1 MKSRLIHILCML
13 FAFACK
19 PDALL
24 DCVNSTGPVRDEK
37 RMIGQ
42 FDNLYVD
49 SDVDVIWHDST
60 ENLVVVR
67 CGRNL
72 LRKVK
77 TEVEGKTLILK
88 NENRCNWVRSY
99 DNPMQIDLY
108 SKAPY
113 LITLKGFGTFTT
125 EDSLKTTPL
134 TIQDY
139 GAGLVNLKVKV
150 GEFYLDFD
158 SPNDCK
164 VAGETDK
171 AVYSIQRY
179 GKLKAENM
187 AVNQLIL
194 TMKGENDA
202 WISVRDS
209 VKGNH
214 ESHRTVY
221 MKGNPVNRVI
231 KKSSGWFVND

>member
-1 MKSRLIHILCML
+1 MQSRFTFILYL
-13 FAFACK
+13 LLASACK
-19 PDALL
+19 PDTLL
-24 DCVNSTGPVRDEK
+24 DCVNSTGPVREEK
-37 RMIGQ
+37 RAIGQ
-42 FDNLYVD
+42 FDNLLVD

-77 TEVEGKTLILK
+77 TDVEGKTLILK

-99 DNPMQIDLY
+99 DYPMQIDLY

-134 TIQDY
+134 TVQHY
-139 GAGLVNLKVKV
+139 GAGLVNLEVKV

-158 SPNDCK
+158 SPNDCQ
-164 VAGETDK
+164 VSGEADK
-171 AVYSIQRY
+171 SIYSIQRF
-179 GKLKAENM
+179 GKLHAEKM

-209 VKGNH
+209 VKGTH
-214 ESHRTVY
+214 ESHRTVH
-221 MKGNPVNRVI
+221 MKGNPVNRVF
-231 KKSSGWFVND
+231 KKSSGWFKND

>member
-1 MKSRLIHILCML
+1 MKFRLVHIVCFLI
-13 FAFACK
+13 AFGCK
-19 PDALL
+19 PDTLL
-24 DCVNSTGPVRDEK
+24 DCVNTTGPIREEK
-37 RMIGQ
+37 RAIGQ
-42 FDNLYVD
+42 FDNLLVD
-49 SDVDVIWHDST
+49 SDIDVIWHDSS

-72 LRKVK
+72 LRKVI
-77 TEVEGKTLILK
+77 TEVEDKTLILK
-88 NENRCNWVRSY
+88 NENRRNWVRSY

-113 LITLKGFGTFTT
+113 LITLKGFGSFTT

-134 TIQDY
+134 TVQHY
-139 GAGLVNLKVKV
+139 GAGVVNMKIKV

-221 MKGNPVNRVI
+221 MKGNPVNRVL
-231 KKSSGWFVND
+231 KKSSGWFKND

>member
-1 MKSRLIHILCML
+1 MKSQFILFICL
-13 FAFACK
+13 QFAFACK
-19 PDALL
+19 PDTLL
-24 DCVNSTGPVRDEK
+24 DCVNSTGPVREEK
-37 RMIGQ
+37 RAIGQ
-42 FDNLYVD
+42 FDNLLVN
-49 SDVDVIWHDST
+49 SDIDVIWHDSS
-60 ENLVVVR
+60 ENLLVVR

-179 GKLKAENM
+179 GKLRAENM
-187 AVNQLIL
+187 VVNQLIL
-194 TMKGENDA
+194 TMRGENDA

-214 ESHRTVY
+214 ESQRTVY
-221 MKGNPVNRVI
+221 LKGNPVNRVI
-231 KKSSGWFVND
+231 KKSSGWFKND